1 MACVFCYMP
10 YVFPRMTKHGGKKG
24 ILMFLNRARNFT
36 TEIKHGWILKFF
48 ICELRKISKLLK
60 GVLYFY

>member
-36 TEIKHGWILKFF
+36 TEIKHGWIFEIF
-48 ICELRKISKLLK
+48 YLRTT
-60 GVLYFY
+60 